1 MADDQSNDTRPER
14 VRAIDDSAKTL
25 AVETVRAITGLLVAF
40 AVAWW
45 ISEWVDLRGGFGGF
59 AASAGVF
66 LVIALCALTFTS
78 GLPIQ
83 RALTAQRLAIA
94 RQKDELESVAR
105 RHQFTSDLAAAL
117 EMAEHEPDVLQVT
130 GRALDLISEGPGEL
144 LLADSSRTHIREA
157 AVSVT
162 GGSPGCGVSTPWGC
176 PAVRRGQTLEFTD
189 SHALA
194 TCPHLQVRP
203 DEVSALCVP
212 VTILGTPTGVIHLT
226 DQPRHHFD
234 GSQLTRAEALATQA
248 GARIGLLR
256 AMATSQLAA
265 ATDALTGQLN
275 RRSIEEALHRL
286 DNEGT
291 PYAVAFA
298 DLDHFKI
305 LNDTNGHAAGDRALR
320 HFATITASSVRN
332 GDMVCRFGG
341 EEFLIV
347 YVGCDVTEAAPIVHR
362 LRAALAASV
371 AAAGV
376 PPFTVSV
383 GLADSTYAVTAAEII
398 SIADSGLLTAKRE
411 GRDQLIIAPKPDSV
425 DRSPLAGSE
434 LSG

>member
-1 MADDQSNDTRPER
+1 
-14 VRAIDDSAKTL
+14 
-25 AVETVRAITGLLVAF
+25 
-40 AVAWW
+40 
-45 ISEWVDLRGGFGGF
+45 
-59 AASAGVF
+59 
-66 LVIALCALTFTS
+66 
-78 GLPIQ
+78 
-83 RALTAQRLAIA
+83 
-94 RQKDELESVAR
+94 
-105 RHQFTSDLAAAL
+105 
-117 EMAEHEPDVLQVT
+117 
-130 GRALDLISEGPGEL
+130 
-144 LLADSSRTHIREA
+144 
-157 AVSVT
+157 
-162 GGSPGCGVSTPWGC
+162 
-176 PAVRRGQTLEFTD
+176 LEFTD